1 MSLHIFSSFIII
13 MTYNESD
20 KSDFRYWQA
29 HYRRCEFDR
38 WVRKISWR
46 RECLPTPEFLPGE
59 FHVQRSLVA
68 YSPCGCKEAD
78 MTERLSIRREDKG
91 KDKDILI
98 LAKNKS
104 SNSNLREMRLSPV
117 QGKSGLE
124 F

>member
-29 HYRRCEFDR
+29 HHRRCEFDH

-68 YSPCGCKEAD
+68 YSPWGCKEAD